1 MKTREQELIDSLAAV
16 MTLANS
22 MIDQVATTARI
33 YNDMP
38 GDVKKKIAEAQIKKE
53 LSKNH
58 VKPYRKE

>member
-22 MIDQVATTARI
+22 LIDQVATIARI

-38 GDVKKKIAEAQIKKE
+38 GDIKKKIAESQIKKE